1 MDMVRRVGTVLGTAA
16 IALVSALPASAQTY
30 PPPTQPPGPGAGA
43 GGAGAGAGA
52 AGAGA
57 GAGAGGIAFTGADI
71 LIALV
76 VLAGLIVVGTAALVA
91 GRRRSRATA

>member
-1 MDMVRRVGTVLGTAA
+1 MDMVRRIGTVLGTAT

-30 PPPTQPPGPGAGA
+30 PPPTQPPGPGAG
-43 GGAGAGAGA
+43 GAGAGAGG

-71 LIALV
+71 LVALV

>member
-57 GAGAGGIAFTGADI
+57 GAGGIAFTGADI

>member
-43 GGAGAGAGA
+43 GGAGAGAG
-52 AGAGA
+52 GAGA